1 MMRLAI
7 LGLAMFAVSAWA
19 QDKPKL
25 DVKHWR
31 LSTALGPAYPQGKAG
46 ELWAQLITERSAGHY
61 VVKHFPGA
69 ALAQRDP
76 AREFGALRDGAMQL
90 AVGSASYWSMQVKE
104 LNVFALPW
112 LIADHDALDAL
123 LASVVA
129 ARLSVRI
136 EAAGVVPLAWAGN
149 VFLELATRQPV
160 HAPSDLAGWRIR
172 AQSLPLLMD
181 TLAVLGAA
189 PTAMTITDA
198 QVALTSGVLDGEETT
213 VAAYAAARLHTAGL
227 KHLQLWG
234 AHADA
239 LVFGVNAAV
248 WKSLSA
254 ADQDLVRQAA
264 HEAAMGANAFARALT
279 ADTRLAKLGRD
290 GANVTS
296 LTPSGKE
303 LFRAAARP
311 VYEKWAA
318 VVGEDLVR
326 EAEGVVRSQKS
337 EDRGQKSEESDRGLE
352 NK

>member
-76 AREFGALRDGAMQL
+76 AREFGALRDGAMEL

-104 LNVFALPW
+104 LNLFALPW
-112 LIADHDALDAL
+112 LVADHDALDAL
-123 LASVVA
+123 LAGDVA
-129 ARLSVRI
+129 ARLSAPI
-136 EAAGVVPLAWAGN
+136 EAAGVVPIAWAGN
-149 VFLELATRQPV
+149 VFVELATRQPV
-160 HAPSDLAGWRIR
+160 HAPGDLAGRHIR
-172 AQSLPLLMD
+172 AQPLPLVMD
-181 TLAVLGAA
+181 TLASLGAA
-189 PTAMTITDA
+189 PSAMSITDA
-198 QVALTSGVLDGEETT
+198 QAALASGALDGEETT

-227 KHLQLWG
+227 KYLQLWG

-239 LVFGVNAAV
+239 LVFGVNRAA
-248 WKSLSA
+248 WDGLSA

-264 HEAAMGANAFARALT
+264 HQAAMAASALARAERDPGPS
-279 ADTRLAKLGRD
+279 ARVAKRIIGRHSPRGPWVPALARKGALGRD
-290 GANVTS
+290 TLS
-296 LTPSGKE
+296 
-303 LFRAAARP
+303 
-311 VYEKWAA
+311 
-318 VVGEDLVR
+318 
-326 EAEGVVRSQKS
+326 
-337 EDRGQKSEESDRGLE
+337 
-352 NK
+352 